1 MQLKS
6 TNRKAKKTRL
16 FLVFILLF
24 IGLQGFSQ
32 TEKPDPNW
40 DNQMYIGNKVA
51 MANGNWRYSGELQVR
66 LENNM
71 QSLDNWFIEGVAT
84 YLLSE
89 KIEIVPDFR
98 ISIKPDEVEYR
109 PGFGIVYKINKQKF
123 QYVNQFK
130 WQIDIDT
137 KNNFDNGLRYA
148 IFMNRKIT
156 DKIISNFV
164 FGAFYRWRNDFSGFE
179 FVRFGPG
186 LGYVI
191 DAQHTINFNYL
202 ISAKNF
208 SSYWGWAG
216 IPVIQLVININK
228 NYKYFPAK
236 YLSF

>member
-1 MQLKS
+1 MQKTG
-6 TNRKAKKTRL
+6 TNREIKKATL
-16 FLVFILLF
+16 LLILLF
-24 IGLQGFSQ
+24 VFIDLPVFSQ

-40 DNQMYIGNKVA
+40 DNQMYMGNKVA
-51 MANGNWRYSGELQVR
+51 LAKGNWRYSGELQVR
-66 LENNM
+66 LEDNM

-89 KIEIVPDFR
+89 RIEIVPDFR

-123 QYVNQFK
+123 QYVNQLK

-148 IFMNRKIT
+148 IFMNRKIS

-164 FGAFYRWRNDFSGFE
+164 FGVFYRWRDNFNGFE

-191 DAQHTINFNYL
+191 DTQHTINFNYL
-202 ISAKNF
+202 ISAKNY
-208 SSYWGWAG
+208 SNYWGWAG

-228 NYKYFPAK
+228 DYKYLPAK